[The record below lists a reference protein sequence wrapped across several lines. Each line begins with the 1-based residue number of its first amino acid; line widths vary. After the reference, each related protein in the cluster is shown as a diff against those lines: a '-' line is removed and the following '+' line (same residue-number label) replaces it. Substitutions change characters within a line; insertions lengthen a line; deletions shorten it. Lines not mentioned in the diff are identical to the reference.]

1 MYLQLIAGYT
11 CADILSFKL
20 RNVKLFLMESW
31 SQCQNSPEN
40 LPVFKLFETINN
52 MENKYP

>member
-20 RNVKLFLMESW
+20 RNVKLFLMDSW